1 MDVTDHKLA
10 VCDTTE
16 ENYLTGITAL
26 NIPTDECSGDWH
38 FSEYFVVHGDTKPL
52 QQRAGIDLF
61 STYEWLGSNGVY
73 DCYSVL
79 VEYGLKERVRNIYA
93 ADHYR
98 AIADM
103 VYFKVKNGRSI
114 NRSISLNDWLPE
126 PHEKKRMYQMV
137 DLLKPAMNNEEW
149 GVIEKWKE
157 LTAIPD

>member
-1 MDVTDHKLA
+1 MDITEHKLT
-10 VCDTTE
+10 VCETTE

-26 NIPTDECSGDWH
+26 NIPTDQCTGDWH
-38 FSEYFVVHGDTKPL
+38 FSVCFVVHGDATPL
-52 QQRAGIDLF
+52 QQRAGIDLI
-61 STYEWLGSNGVY
+61 STSKWLGRKGIY

-114 NRSISLNDWLPE
+114 NRTISLNDWLPE
-126 PHEKKRMYQMV
+126 PHEKERMYQMI
-137 DLLKPAMNNEEW
+137 DLLRPAMNNEEW

>member
-1 MDVTDHKLA
+1 MEIIEHKIMVMDTSQ
-10 VCDTTE
+10 

-26 NIPTDECSGDWH
+26 NIPIDECTGDWH
-38 FSEYFVVHGDTKPL
+38 FSACFVVRGDAKPP
-52 QQRAGIDLF
+52 QQRAGIELL
-61 STYEWLGSNGVY
+61 STSKWLGRKGIY

-79 VEYGLKERVRNIYA
+79 VEHGLKEKVRHIYA

-103 VYFKVKNGRSI
+103 VYYKVKNGRSI
-114 NRSISLNDWLPE
+114 NRTISLNDWLPE
-126 PHEKKRMYQMV
+126 PHEKERLYQMI

-149 GVIEKWKE
+149 GIIEKWKQ

>member
-1 MDVTDHKLA
+1 MDITEHKLA

-26 NIPTDECSGDWH
+26 NIPTAECTGDWH
-38 FSEYFVVHGDTKPL
+38 FSECFVVHRDVKLL
-52 QQRAGIDLF
+52 QKKAGIDLF
-61 STYEWLGSNGVY
+61 STAEWLGNTGIY

-79 VEYGLKERVRNIYA
+79 VEYGLKEAMKNIYA

-103 VYFKVKNGRSI
+103 VYFKVKSGHAI
-114 NRSISLNDWLPE
+114 NSTISLNDWLPME
-126 PHEKKRMYQMV
+126 HEKKKVY
-137 DLLKPAMNNEEW
+137 DLIEKLKPAMNNEEW
-149 GVIEKWKE
+149 GIIEQWKK